1 MPDDSRL
8 DELNREEWW
17 EVAKRID
24 PNMTR
29 EQFDADWEEFCRLKA
44 ARRNN

>member
-29 EQFDADWEEFCRLKA
+29 EQFDADWEEFCRMKK